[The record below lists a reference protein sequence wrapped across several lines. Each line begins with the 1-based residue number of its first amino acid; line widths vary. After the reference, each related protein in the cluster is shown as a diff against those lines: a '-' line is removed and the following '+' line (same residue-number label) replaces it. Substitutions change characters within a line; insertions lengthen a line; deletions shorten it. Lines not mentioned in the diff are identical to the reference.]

1 MQLSPV
7 YQFGYRSTKTEEKR
21 AHVTCLLS
29 KTDNQPLEAANV
41 AGVPRN
47 GWRSW
52 QGLAVAEDHPLTGDS
67 QLEGQRAHPSCT

>member
-1 MQLSPV
+1 MPCN
-7 YQFGYRSTKTEEKR
+7 YPQFTNLDTETLRKEESTS
-21 AHVTCLLS
+21 LPS

-47 GWRSW
+47 SWRSW

-67 QLEGQRAHPSCT
+67 QPEGQRAHPSCTT